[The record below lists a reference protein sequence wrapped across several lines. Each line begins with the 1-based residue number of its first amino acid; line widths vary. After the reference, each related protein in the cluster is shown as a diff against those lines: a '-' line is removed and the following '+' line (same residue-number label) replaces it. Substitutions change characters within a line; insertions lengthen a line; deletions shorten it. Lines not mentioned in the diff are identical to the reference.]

1 MAGVSL
7 LFAITGT
14 FTINFKLQLKVCN
27 CCHNMTLKSMRVDDP
42 DIVTVKWHDY
52 RIIFWT

>member
-42 DIVTVKWHDY
+42 DIVTVK
-52 RIIFWT
+52 